1 MNGILSFIVII
12 FIIIQFDMD
21 CVKIPKIGSILVF
34 IGLLLREF
42 IRLIGE
48 GMAERKNQR
57 DFGMIKN
64 VGCVSVA

>member
-1 MNGILSFIVII
+1 
-12 FIIIQFDMD
+12 MD

>member
-1 MNGILSFIVII
+1 
-12 FIIIQFDMD
+12 MD

-48 GMAERKNQR
+48 GMAERKNLK
-57 DFGMIKN
+57 DIAMISSRR
-64 VGCVSVA
+64 VCYAVANTP

>member
-1 MNGILSFIVII
+1 
-12 FIIIQFDMD
+12 MD

-48 GMAERKNQR
+48 GMAERKNLK
-57 DFGMIKN
+57 DLGMIS
-64 VGCVSVA
+64 GSDSVTHQKLA